1 MRNILSSTELNVR
14 ILAKET
20 YSSSKKKKKKRETR
34 RVEFIFVL

>member
-1 MRNILSSTELNVR
+1 MRNILSLTELNVR

-20 YSSSKKKKKKRETR
+20 YSSSKKKKKERETR